1 MVFAVGGQDVD
12 VALRCCFVMVDQ
24 DLGGVVLVI
33 EADRNVIVGQ
43 LVVDIPCGCGR
54 VIHHCLVGL
63 GG

>member
-12 VALRCCFVMVDQ
+12 VASRCRLVMVDQ

-43 LVVDIPCGCGR
+43 LVVDVLCGCGR